1 MAMAEYNLSVHSFT
15 PPSFP
20 EVPKETQPSEI
31 RSGLIAGSFAAAT
44 KPLFFTLSLPGAQEK
59 NPLHPATHLQ
69 LTFAYAGTGE
79 IFVPNLIMPGDL
91 TESTSAGDAQS
102 TLYNVEISPRDIARV
117 KVNEGESPDAE
128 VRLYAW
134 RKEKLLGKWVIGTIK
149 GLGIEGLKSTD
160 LAKKRVEH
168 WKAEAAKKLAA

>member
-1 MAMAEYNLSVHSFT
+1 MAEYNLSVHSFT

-31 RSGLIAGSFAAAT
+31 RSGLIAGSSAAAT
-44 KPLFFTLSLPGAQEK
+44 SPLFFTLSLPGAGEK
-59 NPLHPATHLQ
+59 NPLYPATHLQ
-69 LTFAYAGTGE
+69 LTYAYAGTGE

-91 TESTSAGDAQS
+91 TKSPSSDDEQS
-102 TLYNVEISPRDIARV
+102 MLYNVQISPQDIARV
-117 KVNEGESPDAE
+117 KVNEDESPDAE

-134 RKEKLLGKWVIGTIK
+134 RNEKLLGKWTLGMIK
-149 GLGIEGLKSTD
+149 GLGIEGLKSSD

-168 WKAEAAKKLAA
+168 WKAEAANKAAA